1 LTLLLVSDAKRQSPS
16 RHRSKV
22 QSPTGKAPRPRSAS
36 SPHELVT
43 LGRLPRTLAEANAAA
58 PRLSCERIDI
68 GRDVFRLAARQ
79 RHVHPGVRIKNRK
92 RECLRLYFE
101 FARDHVERRGGGDL
115 PARTRRHHMAR
126 HAARLGEPLAVVRVG
141 SAACGNGP
149 LYSNAWPRSR
159 QSIQPPQAGHRMK
172 WSDLLLGGSPTG
184 LLRFRPY
191 LRLRF

>member
-79 RHVHPGVRIKNRK
+79 RHVHPGVRIKYRK
-92 RECLRLYFE
+92 RECLRLYLE
-101 FARDHVERRGGGDL
+101 FARD
-115 PARTRRHHMAR
+115 HMAR
-126 HAARLGEPLAVVRVG
+126 HAARLREALAVVRVG

-172 WSDLLLGGSPTG
+172 WSDSLLGGSPTG